1 MKKISLVSGCYNEV
15 DNIEEL
21 YARARSVLEK
31 FPNLEF
37 EYIFID
43 NASIDGTQDL
53 LRRMASKDSRIKVI
67 LNIRN
72 FGHIRSPY
80 YGLLQ
85 AQGDAII
92 YLASDLQ
99 DPPEI
104 IEQFI
109 EQWQKG
115 FKIVLAIKNQSE
127 ESILFFT
134 LRKMYYEL
142 VYRLANVEMIKN
154 STGFG
159 LYDRMVMDHIRKIN
173 DPYPYLRGLVCELG
187 YPIAKVPFVQP
198 LRKRGITKSNFYI
211 LYDIAMLGI
220 TEHSKVPLR
229 LATMFGFAAGFL
241 SFLTGIA
248 YLIYK
253 LLFWQQFAL
262 GIAPLIIGFF
272 FFGSV
277 QLFFIGIIG
286 EYIGSIHTHVL
297 NRPIVVEKERVNFD

>member
-15 DNIEEL
+15 DNVEEL
-21 YARARSVLEK
+21 YARVCSVFEK

-37 EYIFID
+37 EHIFID

-67 LNIRN
+67 LNVRN
-72 FGHIRSPY
+72 FGHLRSPY

-85 AQGDAII
+85 AHGDAVI

-159 LYDRMVMDHIRKIN
+159 LYDRIVMNHIRKIN

-187 YPIAKVPFVQP
+187 YPVAKVPFVQP
-198 LRKRGITKSNFYI
+198 SRKRGITKSNFYI
-211 LYDIAMLGI
+211 LYDLAMLGI

-248 YLIYK
+248 YLVYK

-262 GIAPLIIGFF
+262 GIAPVIIGVFF
-272 FFGSV
+272 FSSI
-277 QLFFIGIIG
+277 QLIFIGIVG
-286 EYIGSIHTHVL
+286 EYIGSIHTHLL
-297 NRPIVVEKERVNFD
+297 NRPLVVEKERINF